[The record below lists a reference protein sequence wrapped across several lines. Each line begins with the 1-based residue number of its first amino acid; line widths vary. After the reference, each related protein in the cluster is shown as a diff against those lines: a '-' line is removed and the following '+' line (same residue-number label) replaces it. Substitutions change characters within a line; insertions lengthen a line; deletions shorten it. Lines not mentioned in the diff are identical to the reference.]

1 MSKGMNSAPSHRLSR
16 ADWLT
21 AGFAA
26 LAELGPPSLK
36 AEPLARRLGTTK
48 GSFYWHFSD
57 VPDFH
62 RALLESWEN
71 RADAALADAL
81 AQEDGA
87 VAQLR
92 RLAELIADGGMA
104 DSAAPRIEPAIRG
117 WALSSDL
124 AAQSLARTDARRLE
138 RIQALLEQTGIG
150 NPDWARI
157 VQAAGIGM
165 VQAQDR
171 SDPNAGSRAMG
182 SLVDLLL
189 ALR

>member
-62 RALLESWEN
+62 RALLESWES